1 MKYILVLLV
10 IFVHSS
16 FSLTYEESLKFQ
28 SRDHTNHNTGVKGT
42 ITIQDNDAS
51 TYLISSNGVPDH
63 PTGAFNGG
71 RGAPNFIQAKR
82 NSWVVPKN
90 PEFADTPGCLNMGPI
105 GVAINGVPIYNP
117 YTRNCCDAGAEEL
130 NLFDECW
137 GHPSPGNTY
146 HYHTAPLCL
155 FKNYCGV
162 PSEIVGVAFDGF
174 PIYGPNDELGNEIRP
189 EDLDECNGRTDRN
202 GNYKYHITAKFPY
215 FLGCYK
221 GKVIT
226 QNSIR
231 QNCEC
236 TKPVSPCP
244 NRMGGFSPASTNMD
258 VSNLLSSSG
267 SFKCCV
273 LGSSCDHVTNT
284 NTNIPTADAN
294 IQVQGGGMM
303 GQGMRPGQGGMGQG
317 GMRPEFGGT
326 GQGGMEQGPG
336 SWNQG
341 MRPGMGQD
349 GMNQGMRP
357 GFGGPNNM
365 RPGMRPGGMG
375 GMGNPNNMTR
385 PNNTRPFGR
394 PGGMRPGGMGGPGG
408 FRPGMGGPGG
418 FRPGMRPGGRPGM
431 GGPGGFRPGFGGPGG
446 MRPGGFRPF
455 GMRPPMMGNQQ
466 GFGAQG
472 GFGQARPRPSF
483 GMGPGN
489 QFGNQQ
495 NNQNDQSEQNDQEEG
510 QNGQNAPPNF
520 SQLMQIIQN
529 FLRGN

>member
-1 MKYILVLLV
+1 MKYMLVLLV
-10 IFVHSS
+10 IFVHSC

-28 SRDHTNHNTGVKGT
+28 SRDHTK
-42 ITIQDNDAS
+42 
-51 TYLISSNGVPDH
+51 
-63 PTGAFNGG
+63 GAFNGN

-105 GVAINGVPIYNP
+105 GVAVNGVPIYNP

-189 EDLDECNGRTDRN
+189 EDLDECNGRKDIN

-226 QNSIR
+226 QSSIR
-231 QNCEC
+231 QNCGC

-244 NRMGGFSPASTNMD
+244 NRTGGFSPASTNMA

-284 NTNIPTADAN
+284 NTNIPTADSN

-303 GQGMRPGQGGMGQG
+303 GQGMRPGPGGMGQG
-317 GMRPEFGGT
+317 GME
-326 GQGGMEQGPG
+326 
-336 SWNQG
+336 QG
-341 MRPGMGQD
+341 MRPGPGGMDQDMRPGFGGPNNMG
-349 GMNQGMRP
+349 P

-365 RPGMRPGGMG
+365 RPG
-375 GMGNPNNMTR
+375 
-385 PNNTRPFGR
+385 
-394 PGGMRPGGMGGPGG
+394 
-408 FRPGMGGPGG
+408 
-418 FRPGMRPGGRPGM
+418 
-431 GGPGGFRPGFGGPGG
+431 PGFGGP
-446 MRPGGFRPF
+446 
-455 GMRPPMMGNQQ
+455 
-466 GFGAQG
+466 
-472 GFGQARPRPSF
+472 
-483 GMGPGN
+483 
-489 QFGNQQ
+489 
-495 NNQNDQSEQNDQEEG
+495 NN
-510 QNGQNAPPNF
+510 
-520 SQLMQIIQN
+520 
-529 FLRGN
+529 